1 MATRCQR
8 RGKAESSD
16 RIVLIGHCATL
27 LLGRYEGRLLCDESL
42 GSVGCPKHAASER
55 ARRLQ
60 ALSWGSVDAIG
71 GHMLDQHHKTRQR
84 STIHIYTLILSSY
97 RSSELSAGHR
107 LDSRDL
113 LLYALVV
120 LGAVIVVQVVGLFSP
135 RSAASRLVQEHL
147 HRLEDLRR
155 RTSRAGGQGEA
166 ALGVANRPVP
176 RACLI
181 VTDTDQLP
189 P

>member
-1 MATRCQR
+1 MH
-8 RGKAESSD
+8 
-16 RIVLIGHCATL
+16 I
-27 LLGRYEGRLLCDESL
+27 
-42 GSVGCPKHAASER
+42 
-55 ARRLQ
+55 
-60 ALSWGSVDAIG
+60 
-71 GHMLDQHHKTRQR
+71 LDLHPH
-84 STIHIYTLILSSY
+84 TLIEY
-97 RSSELSAGHR
+97 RSSELRAGQR

-120 LGAVIVVQVVGLFSP
+120 LGAVVVVQIVGLFSP

-166 ALGVANRPVP
+166 PLGVANRPVP

-189 P
+189 PLPYACIDSGGLMIDMQILPSLKTFG

>member
-1 MATRCQR
+1 MHIL
-8 RGKAESSD
+8 D
-16 RIVLIGHCATL
+16 LHPHTL
-27 LLGRYEGRLLCDESL
+27 VE
-42 GSVGCPKHAASER
+42 
-55 ARRLQ
+55 
-60 ALSWGSVDAIG
+60 
-71 GHMLDQHHKTRQR
+71 
-84 STIHIYTLILSSY
+84 Y
-97 RSSELSAGHR
+97 RSSELRAGQR

-120 LGAVIVVQVVGLFSP
+120 LGAVVVVQIVGLFSP

-155 RTSRAGGQGEA
+155 RTGGQGEA

-189 P
+189 PLPYACIDSGGLMIDMQILPSLKTFG